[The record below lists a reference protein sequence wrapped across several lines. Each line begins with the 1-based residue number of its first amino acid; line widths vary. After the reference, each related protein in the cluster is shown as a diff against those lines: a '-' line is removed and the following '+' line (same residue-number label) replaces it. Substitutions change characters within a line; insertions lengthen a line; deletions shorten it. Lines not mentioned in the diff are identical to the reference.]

1 MLNELPRHGDGIQV
15 KANNEWRWVE
25 RRRAF
30 SLALLAV
37 LITTPLAFL
46 AHFLLPHANLSL
58 LFLTAVL
65 ITASRAGMEAA
76 LYAGLLGFFS
86 FNFFFTRPYYT
97 LFVLDHGDL
106 ATLGFFLIMA
116 AISGK
121 LAARMQSEIE
131 QNRAMVQRLTNINH
145 FTRMMAAAPDSET
158 VGSDLARHIASTFH
172 APAWVVVNE
181 NGDESR
187 IYGHDGTRPLPPLAH
202 EVLAELQAM
211 DSDGVF
217 HSWYCFRVSTGQGSI
232 GQVIL
237 QTPDLNQASQE
248 LARILCDLAAVTLER
263 ARLVAELEQA
273 RVVSETEQLRS
284 ALLSSVSHDLR
295 TPLAAIIGST
305 SSLLEYG
312 GSISESDR
320 KELMRTVLQEA
331 ERLNRY
337 IQNLL
342 DMTRLGGGKI
352 TLKRDWV
359 DLSDIVSSAVDRL
372 RNALAPFRLDIDI
385 PSDMPLLYVHGVLI
399 EQALVNVLD
408 NAAGFSPAGGV
419 ITIQAGGDD
428 DNIMLKVC
436 DEGPGIPPSARESVF
451 DMFYTVSE
459 GDRKHQGTGLGLA
472 ICRGLVETHGGSVI
486 ALGGKDGSGTC
497 IHITLPHYE
506 PGKKEE
512 ANSAG

>member
-1 MLNELPRHGDGIQV
+1 MRDRPTLD
-15 KANNEWRWVE
+15 WRWGE

-30 SLALLAV
+30 LLALLSV
-37 LITTPLAFL
+37 LIATPLAFL

-58 LFLTAVL
+58 LYLTAVL
-65 ITASRAGMEAA
+65 ITAARAGMEAA
-76 LYAGLLGFFS
+76 LYAGLLAFLS

-97 LFVLDHGDL
+97 LFVHDDGDL

-121 LAARMQSEIE
+121 LAARMQCEIA
-131 QNRAMVQRLTNINH
+131 QNRAMVQRLTNINQ
-145 FTRMMAAAPDSET
+145 FTRMMATAPDSET
-158 VGSDLARHIASTFH
+158 VESDLAHHIAATFH

-181 NGDESR
+181 TDQQVS
-187 IYGHDGTRPLPPLAH
+187 IHGHDGQQPVAPLPESALT
-202 EVLAELQAM
+202 ELQAVIG
-211 DSDGVF
+211 DGGYNAW
-217 HSWYCFRVSTGQGSI
+217 SCFKLNTGQGSI

-237 QTPDLNQASQE
+237 QTPKLNPANHE
-248 LARILCDLAAVTLER
+248 LARMLCDLAAVTLER
-263 ARLVAELEQA
+263 ARLVAELEQT

-295 TPLAAIIGST
+295 TPLASIIGST

-312 GSISESDR
+312 ASISEIDR
-320 KELMRTVLQEA
+320 KELMRTVLEEA

-359 DLSDIVSSAVDRL
+359 DISDIVYSAVDRL
-372 RNALAPFRLDIDI
+372 RSALAPYHIHIDI
-385 PSDMPLLYVHGVLI
+385 PPDTPLLYVHGVLI

-408 NAAGFSPAGGV
+408 NAASFSPADGV
-419 ITIQAGGDD
+419 ITIRVGTDRD
-428 DNIMLKVC
+428 TITIDVC
-436 DEGPGIPPSARESVF
+436 DEGPGIPPSERENVF
-451 DMFYTVSE
+451 DMFYTMRE

-472 ICRGLVETHGGSVI
+472 ICRGLVETHGGSVV
-486 ALGGKDGSGTC
+486 ALAGKDDHGTC
-497 IHITLPHYE
+497 IHIGLPHHE

-512 ANSAG
+512 SENAG

>member
-1 MLNELPRHGDGIQV
+1 MKTPP
-15 KANNEWRWVE
+15 EWRWRE

-30 SLALLAV
+30 SLALLTV

-65 ITASRAGMEAA
+65 ITAARAGMEAA
-76 LYAGLLGFFS
+76 LYAGLLGFLS

-97 LFVLDHGDL
+97 LYVHDDGDL

-121 LAARMQSEIE
+121 LAARMQCEIA
-131 QNRAMVQRLTNINH
+131 QNRAMVQRLTNINQ

-158 VGSDLARHIASTFH
+158 VEGDLARHIAATFH
-172 APAWVVVNE
+172 TPAWVAVME
-181 NGDESR
+181 ADEQTS
-187 IYGHDGTRPLPPLAH
+187 IHGHDGHQAVAPLPERA
-202 EVLAELQAM
+202 LAELQTFKE
-211 DSDGVF
+211 DGSYN
-217 HSWYCFRVSTGQGSI
+217 SWYCFNLNTAHGNI

-237 QTPDLNQASQE
+237 QTPKLNPASHE

-273 RVVSETEQLRS
+273 RVVSGTEQLRS

-295 TPLAAIIGST
+295 TPLASIIGST

-312 GSISESDR
+312 DNISETDR
-320 KELMRTVLQEA
+320 KELMRTVLDEA

-359 DLSDIVSSAVDRL
+359 DISDIIYSAVERL
-372 RNALAPFRLDIDI
+372 RSALAPYQVAIDI
-385 PSDMPLLYVHGVLI
+385 PSNTPLLYVHGVLI

-408 NAAGFSPAGGV
+408 NAASFSPPGGA
-419 ITIQAGGDD
+419 ITIQVSTDSGSVLLD
-428 DNIMLKVC
+428 VC
-436 DEGPGIPPSARESVF
+436 DQGPGIHPGEREKVF
-451 DMFYTVSE
+451 DMFYTLRE

-486 ALGGKDGSGTC
+486 ALPGKNDQGTC
-497 IHITLPHYE
+497 IRITLPHHE
-506 PGKKEE
+506 PETKELHDV
-512 ANSAG
+512 A